1 MNFYVWNKEDS
12 IMGLSA
18 QTLFAS
24 RPDFKYDDVIVIH
37 KEGDKNNVVMIETA
51 GELRLTYDI
60 ESEDSTVIGFVVAVI
75 LTQENKETIKEQ
87 LKELDEENKLS
98 HEDEDVVDEYTRL
111 LEDLLNKELENQFE
125 DEVFIPVEGE
135 YNDPQCKITDLSDL
149 KGDLGEKK
157 LILVLKHAFVTEST
171 DLLSLKCMHSFNE
184 QLKELEEKREKY
196 IQEADF
202 GSAELTEHQIE
213 NLKFEVM
220 DSCDA
225 TLKIDVDK
233 IYQYDNVI
241 IADCCNGQTIIID
254 GAVVNSARTSA
265 IEYEKTNNN
274 QRYRVHYRSLDVVLN
289 ECYNEVIER
298 GNTVFVISI

>member
-24 RPDFKYDDVIVIH
+24 RPDFKYDDVIVIY
-37 KEGDKNNVVMIETA
+37 KEGDKNDVVMIETS

-60 ESEDSTVIGFVVAVI
+60 ESEDPKVIGFVVAVI
-75 LTQENKETIKEQ
+75 LTEENKETIKEH

-98 HEDEDVVDEYTRL
+98 HEDEDIVDEYTRI

-125 DEVFIPVEGE
+125 DEAFIPIEGE
-135 YNDPQCKITDLSDL
+135 YNDPKCKITDLSEI

-157 LILVLKHAFVTEST
+157 LTLVLKHAFVTEAT
-171 DLLSLKCMHSFNE
+171 DLLSLRCMDSFNDK
-184 QLKELEEKREKY
+184 LKELEEKREKY

-213 NLKFEVM
+213 NMKLDVM

-233 IYQYDNVI
+233 VYQYDNVI
-241 IADCCNGQTIIID
+241 MADCCNGQSIIID
-254 GAVVNSARTSA
+254 SDVVKSTRASA
-265 IEYEKTNNN
+265 IEYEKSNND
-274 QRYRVHYRSLDVVLN
+274 QRYRVHYSSIDVVLN

>member
-24 RPDFKYDDVIVIH
+24 RPDFKYDDVIVIY

-51 GELRLTYDI
+51 NELRMTYDI
-60 ESEDSTVIGFVVAVI
+60 SSIDPEVIGFLVAVI
-75 LTQENKETIKEQ
+75 LTEEDKETIREL
-87 LKELDEENKLS
+87 LKELDNENKLT
-98 HEDEDVVDEYTRL
+98 HEDDDVEEYTKL
-111 LEDLLNKELENQFE
+111 LEDLLNKELEEQFE
-125 DEVFIPVEGE
+125 DRIFIPMEGE

-149 KGDLGEKK
+149 KGELGEKK
-157 LILVLKHAFVTEST
+157 LTLILKHAFVTEST
-171 DLLSLKCMHSFNE
+171 DILSLKCMQSFNE

-213 NLKFEVM
+213 NLKLEVM

-225 TLKIDVDK
+225 TLKIDVDRV
-233 IYQYDNVI
+233 YQYDNVI
-241 IADCCNGQTIIID
+241 MVDCCNGQSIIID
-254 GAVVNSARTSA
+254 GAVINSARSSA
-265 IEYEKTNNN
+265 IEYEKSNNG
-274 QRYRVHYRSLDVVLN
+274 QKYRVHYRSVDVVLN

-298 GNTVFVISI
+298 GNTVFIVSI